1 VGAYPD
7 SVASLQALRL
17 SAAARLFTILA
28 LAGSALLEGESG
40 SLFAVLALALIW
52 VNGVLTEWR
61 PRLALFPVG
70 PVAEAA
76 LIGTICGFAVGEEF
90 KPGAE
95 DPSTTLLLAL
105 AIPPFVAAIHRG
117 MRVMAQAVA
126 TQVIAVVI
134 AALLWG
140 QSFGSDQ
147 GFDVFTWSVAGV
159 GLGLIGVYLHV
170 SLQSEPDPIVPYLD
184 AQRLIRELIN
194 LSEDLSSG
202 LDVNA
207 LGGEII
213 SAVNDEIP
221 ASALGLYVA
230 RGETLMPVDTRSAE
244 DPEDL
249 ERCESLAIEAW
260 ARNKTIIDKATFAFP
275 LADIAVVAGVLS
287 EESGVSDQE
296 LTEKIV
302 AVATDLRTS
311 AVQLDTAL
319 MFSEFRDYATSGER
333 RRLAREMHDGVAQDI
348 ASLGYLVD
356 ALAARPSS
364 PEQAATLA
372 MLRDRIT
379 KVVAEVRQSV
389 LSLRTSIGESE
400 SLGAAIGSIAR
411 GLSETSGIAIQVTVD
426 EHTGRLRPEV
436 EAELFRITQ
445 EAMNNAIKHSQAS
458 AIDVHC
464 QVYAPAARITISD
477 NGRGM
482 QQARTDSH
490 GLKIMR
496 ERARLIR
503 AELAIS
509 SNPTGGLTV
518 SVQVGSD
525 SSAAPTDPPPEVSR
539 LSHG

>member
-1 VGAYPD
+1 M
-7 SVASLQALRL
+7 ASPQALRI
-17 SAAARLFTILA
+17 SAAARLFTVLA
-28 LAGSALLEGESG
+28 LAGPALWEREPG
-40 SLFAVLALALIW
+40 SLFAVLAFALIW
-52 VNGVLTEWR
+52 TNGVLTEWR
-61 PRLALFPVG
+61 PRLALFPVS
-70 PVAEAA
+70 PIVEAA
-76 LIGTICGFAVGEEF
+76 LIGMICGFAIGQE
-90 KPGAE
+90 
-95 DPSTTLLLAL
+95 PSILLLAL
-105 AIPPFVAAIHRG
+105 AIPPFVAGVLLGGVRS
-117 MRVMAQAVA
+117 VAQALCAQSAALVF
-126 TQVIAVVI
+126 
-134 AALLWG
+134 AALLWERAIPH
-140 QSFGSDQ
+140 SYE
-147 GFDVFTWSVAGV
+147 VFTWSIAGL
-159 GLGLIGVYLHV
+159 GLGLIGAFLHA
-170 SLQSEPDPIVPYLD
+170 SLQTEPDPVVPYLD

-213 SAVNDEIP
+213 SAVHDEIP
-221 ASALGLYVA
+221 ATALGLYVA

-244 DPEDL
+244 DAADL
-249 ERCESLAIEAW
+249 ETCEALAVEAW
-260 ARNKTIIDKATFAFP
+260 ARNRTIIEDTAFAFP

-287 EESGVSDQE
+287 DQAGVSGSE
-296 LTEKIV
+296 LSAKIDTV
-302 AVATDLRTS
+302 SSELRTS

-364 PEQAATLA
+364 PEQQATLT

-379 KVVAEVRQSV
+379 HVVAEVRQSV

-411 GLSETSGIAIQVTVD
+411 GLSETSGIGIQVTVD

-445 EAMNNAIKHSQAS
+445 EAMNNAIKHSQAN
-458 AIDVHC
+458 AIEVHC
-464 QVYAPAARITISD
+464 QVYAPAARITIND

-496 ERARLIR
+496 ERARLIN
-503 AELAIS
+503 AELSIS
-509 SNPTGGLTV
+509 SNDSGGLSV
-518 SVQVGSD
+518 SVLVGSD
-525 SSAAPTDPPPEVSR
+525 TGVGTTGIPPEVTR
-539 LSHG
+539 LAHG

>member
-1 VGAYPD
+1 M
-7 SVASLQALRL
+7 ASPQALRIT
-17 SAAARLFTILA
+17 AAARLFTVLA
-28 LAGSALLEGESG
+28 LAGPVLWNRESG
-40 SLFAVLALALIW
+40 SLFAILVLALIW
-52 VNGVLTEWR
+52 VNGVLTQWR
-61 PRLALFPVG
+61 PQLALFPIG
-70 PVAEAA
+70 PVFEAA
-76 LIGTICGFAVGEEF
+76 LIGAICGFAIGE
-90 KPGAE
+90 
-95 DPSTTLLLAL
+95 DSILLLAL
-105 AIPPFVAAIHRG
+105 AIPPFVASVLVGLRG
-117 MRVMAQAVA
+117 LVRALCAEVA
-126 TQVIAVVI
+126 TVVF
-134 AALLWG
+134 AGLLWERHLTNG
-140 QSFGSDQ
+140 QN
-147 GFDVFTWSVAGV
+147 FDIFTWSVAGL
-159 GLGLIGVYLHV
+159 GLGLIGLFLHA

-213 SAVNDEIP
+213 SGVHDEIP
-221 ASALGLYVA
+221 ATAIGLYVA
-230 RGETLMPVDTRSAE
+230 RGETLIPVDTRSAE
-244 DPEDL
+244 DPGDL
-249 ERCESLAIEAW
+249 ERCESLAVEAW
-260 ARNKTIIDKATFAFP
+260 ARNRTLVDETSFAFP
-275 LADIAVVAGVLS
+275 LADTAVVAGVLS
-287 EESGVSDQE
+287 EQSGVSEAE
-296 LTEKIV
+296 LAHKITT
-302 AVATDLRTS
+302 ASRDLRTS
-311 AVQLDTAL
+311 AVQLETAL

-333 RRLAREMHDGVAQDI
+333 KRLAREMHDGVAQDI

-356 ALAARPSS
+356 ALAAMPSS
-364 PEQAATLA
+364 PEQQATLA

-445 EAMNNAIKHSQAS
+445 EAMNNAIKHAQAS
-458 AIDVHC
+458 VIDVHC
-464 QVYAPAARITISD
+464 QVYAPAARITVTD

-503 AELAIS
+503 AELTIS
-509 SNPTGGLTV
+509 ENPSGGLSV

-525 SSAAPTDPPPEVSR
+525 TGVGASGEPPKVPR

>member
-1 VGAYPD
+1 
-7 SVASLQALRL
+7 VASPQALRI

-28 LAGSALLEGESG
+28 LAGPALWEREAG

-70 PVAEAA
+70 PIAEAA
-76 LIGTICGFAVGEEF
+76 LIGGICGFAI
-90 KPGAE
+90 
-95 DPSTTLLLAL
+95 DTDSILLLAL
-105 AIPPFVAAIHRG
+105 AIPPFVTGVHLGGIRS
-117 MRVMAQAVA
+117 VAQALAAQLV
-126 TQVIAVVI
+126 AVVV
-134 AALLWG
+134 AGLLW
-140 QSFGSDQ
+140 QRYLTDSQ
-147 GFDVFTWSVAGV
+147 GFDIFTWSVAGL
-159 GLGLIGVYLHV
+159 GLGLIGAFLHAG
-170 SLQSEPDPIVPYLD
+170 LHTEPDPIVPYLD
-184 AQRLIRELIN
+184 AQRLIRELIS

-207 LGGEII
+207 LAGEIV
-213 SAVNDEIP
+213 SAVHDEIP
-221 ASALGLYVA
+221 ATAMGLYVA

-244 DPEDL
+244 DPGDL
-249 ERCESLAIEAW
+249 ELCESLAVEAW
-260 ARNKTIIDKATFAFP
+260 ARNTSIVDQAAFAFP
-275 LADIAVVAGVLS
+275 LAEIAVVAGVLS
-287 EESGVSDQE
+287 DQSGVSESE
-296 LTEKIV
+296 LTEKIATIS
-302 AVATDLRTS
+302 AVLRTP

-356 ALAARPSS
+356 ALAARPST
-364 PEQAATLA
+364 PEQQATLT

-379 KVVAEVRQSV
+379 RVVAEVRQSV

-445 EAMNNAIKHSQAS
+445 EAMNNAIKHAQAS
-458 AIDVHC
+458 AIEVHC
-464 QVYAPAARITISD
+464 QVYAPAARITITD

-482 QQARTDSH
+482 QQARPDSH

-496 ERARLIR
+496 ERARLIH
-503 AELAIS
+503 AELATTET
-509 SNPTGGLTV
+509 PGGGLSV

-525 SSAAPTDPPPEVSR
+525 TGSGASGTSSEVSR
-539 LSHG
+539 LGHG

>member
-1 VGAYPD
+1 
-7 SVASLQALRL
+7 VASPQALRI
-17 SAAARLFTILA
+17 SAAARLFTVLA
-28 LAGSALLEGESG
+28 LAGPALWMREPGA
-40 SLFAVLALALIW
+40 LFAVLAFALIW
-52 VNGVLTEWR
+52 INGVLTQWR

-70 PVAEAA
+70 PIAEAA
-76 LIGTICGFAVGEEF
+76 LIGAICGFAIGV
-90 KPGAE
+90 
-95 DPSTTLLLAL
+95 DSILLLAL
-105 AIPPFVAAIHRG
+105 AIPPFVAGVHIGGVRA
-117 MRVMAQAVA
+117 VAQALSAQLA
-126 TQVIAVVI
+126 TVVI
-134 AALLWG
+134 AALLW
-140 QSFGSDQ
+140 QREITNDQ
-147 GFDVFTWSVAGV
+147 AFDVFTWSVAGL
-159 GLGLIGVYLHV
+159 GLGLIGAFLQA
-170 SLQSEPDPIVPYLD
+170 SLQSEPDPVVPYLD

-213 SAVNDEIP
+213 SAVHDEIP
-221 ASALGLYVA
+221 ATALGLYVA
-230 RGETLMPVDTRSAE
+230 RGETLIPVDTRSAE
-244 DPEDL
+244 DPGDL
-249 ERCESLAIEAW
+249 ELCESLAVEAW
-260 ARNKTIIDKATFAFP
+260 ARNRLIIEDTAFAFP

-287 EESGVSDQE
+287 DQAGVSGDE
-296 LTEKIV
+296 LADKITTV
-302 AVATDLRTS
+302 SGELRTS

-364 PEQAATLA
+364 PEQQATLA

-379 KVVAEVRQSV
+379 HVVAEVRQSV

-445 EAMNNAIKHSQAS
+445 EAMNNAIKHSQAT
-458 AIDVHC
+458 AIEVHC
-464 QVYAPAARITISD
+464 QVYAPAARITVTD

-496 ERARLIR
+496 ERARLIN
-503 AELAIS
+503 AELSIS
-509 SNPTGGLTV
+509 TNPAGGLSV
-518 SVQVGSD
+518 SVLVGSD
-525 SSAAPTDPPPEVSR
+525 TGVGASGIPPEVSR
-539 LSHG
+539 LGHG

>member
-1 VGAYPD
+1 MAVNLTD
-7 SVASLQALRL
+7 VASPQALRIT
-17 SAAARLFTILA
+17 AAARLFTVLA
-28 LAGSALLEGESG
+28 LAGPALLPSSKPG
-40 SLFAVLALALIW
+40 SEFVVLAFALIW
-52 VNGVLTEWR
+52 VNGVLTQWR
-61 PRLALFPVG
+61 PRVALFPVS
-70 PVAEAA
+70 PVIEAA
-76 LIGTICGFAVGEEF
+76 LIGAICGFAIKGE
-90 KPGAE
+90 
-95 DPSTTLLLAL
+95 SVLLLAL
-105 AIPPFVAAIHRG
+105 AIPPFVAGVHLGGVRS
-117 MRVMAQAVA
+117 VAQALSAQLV
-126 TQVIAVVI
+126 AVVS
-134 AALLWG
+134 AAYLWEQEITG
-140 QSFGSDQ
+140 DQSL
-147 GFDVFTWSVAGV
+147 DVFTWSVAGL
-159 GLGLIGVYLHV
+159 GLGLIGAFLHASV
-170 SLQSEPDPIVPYLD
+170 QVEPDPVVPYLD

-207 LGGEII
+207 LGGEIV
-213 SAVNDEIP
+213 SAVHDEIP
-221 ASALGLYVA
+221 AAALGLYVA
-230 RGETLMPVDTRSAE
+230 RGETLIPVDTRSAE
-244 DPEDL
+244 DPADL
-249 ERCESLAIEAW
+249 DRCEALAVEAW
-260 ARNKTIIDKATFAFP
+260 ASTKTIIEDTAFAFP

-287 EESGVSDQE
+287 DHAGVSGKV
-296 LTEKIV
+296 LGEKIASV
-302 AVATDLRTS
+302 STELRTS

-364 PEQAATLA
+364 PEQQATLT

-389 LSLRTSIGESE
+389 LSLRTSIGESA
-400 SLGAAIGSIAR
+400 SLGAAIASIAR

-458 AIDVHC
+458 AVEVHC
-464 QVYAPAARITISD
+464 QVYAPSARITIID

-482 QQARTDSH
+482 QQSRTDSH

-496 ERARLIR
+496 ERARLIN
-503 AELAIS
+503 AELAINT
-509 SNPTGGLTV
+509 NPAGGLSV
-518 SVQVGSD
+518 SVQVGAD
-525 SSAAPTDPPPEVSR
+525 TGAAPTGPRAEVKG

>member
-1 VGAYPD
+1 MAYAD
-7 SVASLQALRL
+7 RVASLQALRL
-17 SAAARLFTILA
+17 SAAARLFTVLA
-28 LAGSALLEGESG
+28 LAGSALLLRESAI
-40 SLFAVLALALIW
+40 LFAVLALALIW
-52 VNGVLTEWR
+52 VNGVLAEWR

-76 LIGTICGFAVGEEF
+76 LIGTICGFAIS
-90 KPGAE
+90 E
-95 DPSTTLLLAL
+95 DSILLLAL
-105 AIPPFVAAIHRG
+105 AIPPFVAAIHQG

-126 TQVIAVVI
+126 AQVTTVVI
-134 AALLWG
+134 AALLWHRTISG
-140 QSFGSDQ
+140 GQ
-147 GFDVFTWSVAGV
+147 GFDVFTWTVAGV
-159 GLGLIGVYLHV
+159 GLGLIGAFLHA
-170 SLQSEPDPIVPYLD
+170 SLKSEPDPIVPYLD

-213 SAVNDEIP
+213 SAVHDEIP
-221 ASALGLYVA
+221 ATALGLYVA
-230 RGETLMPVDTRSAE
+230 RGETLIPVDTRSAE
-244 DPEDL
+244 DPSDL
-249 ERCESLAIEAW
+249 DRCEALAVEAW
-260 ARNKTIIDKATFAFP
+260 ASNKSIVDNATFAFP

-287 EESGVSDQE
+287 DQSGVSDKE
-296 LTEKIV
+296 LTEKI
-302 AVATDLRTS
+302 AAASSALRTP

-364 PEQAATLA
+364 PEQQATLT

-379 KVVAEVRQSV
+379 RVVAEVRQSV

-445 EAMNNAIKHSQAS
+445 EAMNNAIKHAQAT
-458 AIDVHC
+458 AIEVHC
-464 QVYAPAARITISD
+464 QVYAPAARITVTD

-496 ERARLIR
+496 ERARLIH
-503 AELAIS
+503 AELTIAA
-509 SNPTGGLTV
+509 NPGGGLAV

-525 SSAAPTDPPPEVSR
+525 TGGSAARTPPDVSR
-539 LSHG
+539 LGHD